1 MAIFRKKFD
10 FELSVYSRSSCLM
23 ALGLALPAVTFAVEF
38 NAEFLNNEG
47 GAPVELKYFEN
58 GNSVSPGTYSVD
70 IHLNQIMIRRED
82 VVFSADPETG
92 SVRPVVRV
100 GLLKEIGVDIARL
113 TRDKLIPDNLE
124 NNTPLNVAE
133 LIPGAS
139 IEFDVNSLSLLVSI
153 PQLYVQ
159 RHSRGYVDPSLWDD
173 GVTALFSNYQANFTR
188 NTNFG
193 QNSDYRYL
201 GLRNGFNLFGWRLR
215 NDSSLSG
222 GIQLAEGQSPL
233 QGTNVTFHIG
243 TVATELVA
251 HAGTSAQG

>member
-1 MAIFRKKFD
+1 MGVSGLSEISPRNIRVAIFRKKFD
-10 FELSVYSRSSCLM
+10 FEVSVYSRSSCLV

-82 VVFSADPETG
+82 VVFSADSETG
-92 SVRPVVRV
+92 SVRPVIRV

-113 TRDKLIPDNLE
+113 TRDKLIPANLE

-139 IEFDVNSLSLLVSI
+139 VEFDVNSLSCWSAFHSCMYSGTRVAMWI
-153 PQLYVQ
+153 P
-159 RHSRGYVDPSLWDD
+159 
-173 GVTALFSNYQANFTR
+173 
-188 NTNFG
+188 
-193 QNSDYRYL
+193 
-201 GLRNGFNLFGWRLR
+201 LFGMTVSPRCFPTTR
-215 NDSSLSG
+215 PTSRATP
-222 GIQLAEGQSPL
+222 ILAR
-233 QGTNVTFHIG
+233 TAIT
-243 TVATELVA
+243 ATWACAMASTYL
-251 HAGTSAQG
+251 AGACATTPP

>member
-92 SVRPVVRV
+92 SVRPVVRI

-159 RHSRGYVDPSLWDD
+159 RHSRGLC
-173 GVTALFSNYQANFTR
+173 G
-188 NTNFG
+188 
-193 QNSDYRYL
+193 
-201 GLRNGFNLFGWRLR
+201 
-215 NDSSLSG
+215 SLSLG
-222 GIQLAEGQSPL
+222 
-233 QGTNVTFHIG
+233 
-243 TVATELVA
+243 
-251 HAGTSAQG
+251 